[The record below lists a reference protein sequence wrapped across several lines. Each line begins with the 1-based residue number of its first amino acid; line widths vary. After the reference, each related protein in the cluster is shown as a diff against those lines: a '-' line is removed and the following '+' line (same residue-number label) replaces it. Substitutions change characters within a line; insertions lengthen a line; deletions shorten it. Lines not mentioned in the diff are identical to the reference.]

1 MKIRAVK
8 ALATFNRMDRLANPG
23 NGLTANSLRQIYRAC
38 VNSALDYGSPVWWK
52 PSRSIAPLES
62 IQSKA
67 ARRIL
72 GVFRTALA
80 LPTALEAGLPPPAV
94 RLERLSVL
102 YGLRVKDLP
111 GQHPVSKAIEE
122 TTLPQE
128 TRRPTNS
135 TEVRTPKEQTQ
146 LQGIKRRQK
155 QYSRLSKVEST
166 KLLKERTNQA

>member
-1 MKIRAVK
+1 VRWLGIWFDPFLNFKEHIKIRAIK
-8 ALATFNRMDRLANPG
+8 ALATFNRMDRLANLE
-23 NGLTANSLRQIYRAC
+23 NGLTANSLRQIYCAC

-52 PSRSIAPLES
+52 PSRSIALLES

-72 GVFRTALA
+72 GVFRTAPA

-111 GQHPVSKAIEE
+111 GEHPVSKAIEE

-128 TRRPTNS
+128 TRPS
-135 TEVRTPKEQTQ
+135 TRN
-146 LQGIKRRQK
+146 
-155 QYSRLSKVEST
+155 RLID
-166 KLLKERTNQA
+166 LI

>member
-8 ALATFNRMDRLANPG
+8 ALATFNRMDRLANLG

-38 VNSALDYGSPVWWK
+38 VNRALDYGSPVWWK

-135 TEVRTPKEQTQ
+135 TEVRTPKEQT
-146 LQGIKRRQK
+146 
-155 QYSRLSKVEST
+155 
-166 KLLKERTNQA
+166 